1 MAYAKTANGKARITE
16 YKKTAP
22 YLKWRKEHRQLE
34 RVRSASRKYSRSDK
48 ARQSQQTLRA
58 KPDRKRYM
66 SEYQKRPEQK
76 AQRVLRKRAIEQHL
90 SKNATPK
97 WANLFF
103 IGEIYDLAKRRT
115 AALGLRFEVDHII
128 PLKGTEA
135 SGLHVENNLR
145 VIPGT
150 INRAKSNKIVGSLI
164 G

>member
-1 MAYAKTANGKARITE
+1 
-16 YKKTAP
+16 
-22 YLKWRKEHRQLE
+22 
-34 RVRSASRKYSRSDK
+34 
-48 ARQSQQTLRA
+48 
-58 KPDRKRYM
+58 M

-76 AQRVLRKRAIEQHL
+76 AQRVFRKRAIEQHL

-115 AALGLRFEVDHII
+115 AALGVRFEVDHII

-145 VIPGT
+145 VVPGK
-150 INRAKSNKIVGSLI
+150 INREKSNKIVQSLI